1 MHLTNY
7 SLNILSKTWIDESEV
22 ENIFEPN
29 ECSKRTLAALWKQME
44 QEFQDQPDMIEKI
57 KESIKYTCSGTM
69 SMLHNMILLMT
80 NRSNPNS

>member
-44 QEFQDQPDMIEKI
+44 QEF
-57 KESIKYTCSGTM
+57 
-69 SMLHNMILLMT
+69 
-80 NRSNPNS
+80 